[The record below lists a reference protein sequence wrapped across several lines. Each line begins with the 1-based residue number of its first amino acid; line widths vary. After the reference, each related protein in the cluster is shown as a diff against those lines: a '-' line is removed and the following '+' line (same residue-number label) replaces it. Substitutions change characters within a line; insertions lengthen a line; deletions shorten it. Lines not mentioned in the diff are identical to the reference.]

1 MENTI
6 LKINDLSYAYTNKVT
21 ALFNIS
27 LEINKGD
34 IFFLIGANGSGKSTL
49 IKNVLGLLTPISGD
63 IVVDSLEMND
73 KNRVYLMRQLGVLI
87 ESAAFYDHLTV
98 IQNLKLIAAYYDV
111 NNDTIAETTLLVGL
125 SGFEHKKASILSTG
139 YKQRLGL
146 AMAILH
152 RPLLVILDEP
162 TNGLDPQAIIE
173 FRELITQLNKQLGI
187 TFFLTTHILN
197 EVERLATH
205 VAIIRN
211 GYILEHFS
219 IKELFENYV
228 AVQFSFL
235 SDADIKEL
243 DSKSEL
249 LHYTTGNRTEIIYP
263 CTIQLEDIGL
273 SNSIVEKASL
283 VTPNLETYYLCKCAH
298 YDKINKTGII

>member
-1 MENTI
+1 MKSTI
-6 LKINDLSYAYTNKVT
+6 LKINDISYTYTHRDN
-21 ALFNIS
+21 ALRNVS

-63 IVVDSLEMND
+63 IVMDNLEMND
-73 KNRVYLMRQLGVLI
+73 KNRVYLMRKLGVLI

-111 NNDTIAETTLLVGL
+111 ENDTIDETIQLVGL
-125 SGFEHKKASILSTG
+125 TGFEQKKASILSTG

-152 RPLLVILDEP
+152 RPSLVILDEP

-211 GYILEHFS
+211 GHILEHFS

-228 AVQFSFL
+228 SVQVSFL

-249 LHYTTGNRTEIIYP
+249 LHYTTGNRTEIIHP
-263 CTIQLEDIGL
+263 CTIHLENMGL
-273 SNSIVEKASL
+273 SNSIVEKASK
-283 VTPNLETYYLCKCAH
+283 VTLNLETYYLCKCAQ
-298 YDKINKTGII
+298 YDKINKA